1 MAGDHSLGIHP
12 EYYQRCLDL
21 VHQASAHLREHRSVR
36 DVEIM
41 PSTLGEGISCRIWFK
56 DRKSARPLPDGL
68 DLDALRRRIE
78 RQAGCRGSVLATSPD
93 TPRAS
98 LVWLF

>member
-1 MAGDHSLGIHP
+1 MAGGQSPGSRP
-12 EYYQRCLDL
+12 AYYQRCLDL
-21 VHQASAHLREHRSVR
+21 VHQASAHLREHPSVR

-41 PSTLGEGISCRIWFK
+41 PSTLGEGISCRIWLK
-56 DRKSARPLPDGL
+56 DRPSSRPLPDGL
-68 DLDALRRRIE
+68 DLDALRLRIE
-78 RQAGCRGSVLATSPD
+78 CLAACRGSVLATSPD